1 MDKRVIIIGLDGMR
15 SDSFLKAHTPA
26 IEGLTG
32 NGIFSWD
39 GKTEAVTVS
48 GSAWTSL
55 LTGVHVAKHKVV
67 GNDFSFKDNDY
78 RTIFSLAKK
87 WKPELKSVAHSGWE
101 SIISQIFEHDALD
114 IKDSGSD
121 YEMAK
126 RMTADI
132 KNDLGHL
139 YFIQFDN
146 IDATGH
152 SSGYSPD
159 SPEYIKS
166 IETTDSYVGQ
176 IMEAINQR
184 PENEKW
190 FIALVSDHGG
200 VDKGHGN
207 PSPEE
212 ITIVFILSGKNICIS
227 DDLENTIKDQLHI
240 VDVVPAIAD
249 FLGMKKLDCWDGIN
263 PCKNFSA
270 DLGTS

>member
-1 MDKRVIIIGLDGMR
+1 MR
-15 SDSFLKAHTPA
+15 PDALLKAQTPVIDELA
-26 IEGLTG
+26 R

-39 GKTEAVTVS
+39 AQTEAVTVS

-67 GNDFSFKDNDY
+67 GNDFSSKDNDY
-78 RTIFSLAKK
+78 RTIFSLAKE
-87 WKPELKSVAHSGWE
+87 WKPELKSVAHSSWE
-101 SIISQIFEHDALD
+101 SIISRIFENDSLD

-121 YEMAK
+121 CEMAE
-126 RMTADI
+126 RMAADI

-139 YFIQFDN
+139 YFIQFDD
-146 IDATGH
+146 IDGAGH
-152 SSGYSPD
+152 SSGYGPG

-176 IMEAINQR
+176 IIEAINQR

-200 VDKGHGN
+200 IDKGHGN
-207 PSPEE
+207 PLPEE
-212 ITIVFILSGKNICIS
+212 ITIAFILSGKNICICG
-227 DDLENTIKDQLHI
+227 DLKNAGKDRPHI

-249 FLGMKKLDCWDGIN
+249 FLGMEELDCWDGIN
-263 PCKNFSA
+263 HCKIYGLDN
-270 DLGTS
+270 